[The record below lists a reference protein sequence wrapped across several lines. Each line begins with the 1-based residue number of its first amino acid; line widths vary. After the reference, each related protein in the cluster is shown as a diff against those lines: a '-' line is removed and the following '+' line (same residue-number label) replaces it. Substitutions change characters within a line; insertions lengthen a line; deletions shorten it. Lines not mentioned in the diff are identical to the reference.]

1 MDLGQGISLELQ
13 RVRLGKDREASLR
26 LMYKNIP
33 LVDPLG
39 RIFTDPP
46 AFFSWAH
53 FSPRH
58 FYLSPFVVPSILRQ
72 NSPDIKYK

>member
-13 RVRLGKDREASLR
+13 SVRLGKDREVSLS

-39 RIFTDPP
+39 RIL
-46 AFFSWAH
+46 AF
-53 FSPRH
+53 
-58 FYLSPFVVPSILRQ
+58 LS
-72 NSPDIKYK
+72 

>member
-1 MDLGQGISLELQ
+1 MDLGEGISLELQ
-13 RVRLGKDREASLR
+13 RVRLGKDKEVSLR
-26 LMYKNIP
+26 HMYKTIP
-33 LVDPLG
+33 LVDILG

-46 AFFSWAH
+46 AFLSWVH

-58 FYLSPFVVPSILRQ
+58 FYLSPCLVPSILRQ